1 MKSSGKNSLAGL
13 ITDRTA
19 PSADAVER
27 EMAIAFRPI
36 VRGFLFALC
45 LYYGLLSVSYIAIP
59 QDFPVSTYAVLFIL
73 ISGSAVAAGV
83 MHRFARTACRKRT
96 IEFYGLA
103 GNAILLG
110 NVTVQMAL
118 NFEPE
123 NLAYFIL
130 AMPVFATVSISLRST
145 LPSMVITVAAMLT
158 FVQIHMPEMLGEYL
172 FMALAAGISA
182 VGMAMLM
189 RGAVFRATTARLEAD
204 ENSSRAEA
212 LAAKSEMLAEKA
224 EALIVQTREMAEHD
238 SLTGLANRFSFFNAF
253 GTAIASRRRPDQHTM
268 LVLIDLDGFKP
279 VNDTYGHSVGD
290 KLLGEVGRR
299 LCAAAP
305 RQAVVA
311 RLGGDEFAILLRRD
325 KIKTSIEDF
334 GRSICVAL
342 GQPYLLNSIQANI
355 SASAGLVV
363 CDREDL
369 SIRQWM
375 ERGDFAMYYA
385 KQNAR
390 GDAVLFNQRHETEMQ
405 GFGRID
411 QALRACDL
419 NDELSIVF
427 QPQHDLQSGRTY
439 GFEALAR
446 WNSPV
451 LGPVNPDSFIKVAEA
466 SGLIRKVTPILLLKT
481 LEMVQDW
488 PEHLHV
494 SFNLSG
500 HDLMSPVAVSEIL
513 DLVKQSGIAPQ
524 RIEFEITETA
534 MMADIDQARRS
545 IERMTAL
552 GCRLAL
558 DDFGSGYSSFNYLHQ
573 LAVNKIKIDRSF
585 VTPLLKDASAS
596 KIIRTIINLG
606 HSLDLDCVVEGV
618 ETLAELDLLKSMKAR
633 FIQGYIFGK
642 PMAGA
647 QVLVFLEAEAHGVAN
662 PGLAGAATPPARK
675 LGARKR

>member
-1 MKSSGKNSLAGL
+1 MTTTGNDKLA
-13 ITDRTA
+13 DQAKDQQA

-27 EMAIAFRPI
+27 EMAIAFRPV
-36 VRGFLFALC
+36 VRGFLFALS
-45 LYYGLLSVSYIAIP
+45 LYYGLLSLSYIIIP
-59 QDFPVSTYAVLFIL
+59 QNFPFATYAVLFAV
-73 ISGSAVAAGV
+73 ISGSAIAAGV
-83 MHRFARTACRKRT
+83 MHRLARTACRTRT

-103 GNAILLG
+103 ANAILLG

-118 NFEPE
+118 SFEAE

-130 AMPVFATVSISLRST
+130 AMPIFATSCISLRTT
-145 LPSMVITVAAMLT
+145 LPSIAITIAALLT
-158 FVQIHMPEMLGEYL
+158 FVAIHMPDMLGEYL
-172 FMALAAGISA
+172 FMALAASISA
-182 VGMAMLM
+182 AGMAMLM
-189 RGAVFRATTARLEAD
+189 RGAIFRAITARLEAD
-204 ENSSRAEA
+204 KNRCEAEA

-224 EALIVQTREMAEHD
+224 EALTAQTREMAEHD

-253 GTAIASRRRPDQHTM
+253 GTAIASRRRAGQHTM

-279 VNDTYGHSVGD
+279 VNDTYGHAVGD
-290 KLLGEVGRR
+290 KLLGAVGQR
-299 LCAAAP
+299 LCAVAP

-325 KIKTSIEDF
+325 RLKTGLEDF
-334 GRSICVAL
+334 GRSICAELARPYVL
-342 GQPYLLNSIQANI
+342 GSIHANI
-355 SASAGLVV
+355 PASAGLVI

-375 ERGDFAMYYA
+375 ERGDFAMYHA
-385 KQNAR
+385 KRNAR
-390 GDAVLFNQRHETEMQ
+390 GEAVLFNQRHETEMQ

-411 QALRACDL
+411 QAMRDGNLDE
-419 NDELSIVF
+419 ELSIVF
-427 QPQHDLQSGRTY
+427 QPQHDLVSGRTY

-451 LGPVNPDSFIKVAEA
+451 LGAVNPDSFIEVAEA
-466 SGLIRKVTPILLLKT
+466 SGLIRKVTPILLLKA
-481 LEMVQDW
+481 LEAAKGW
-488 PEHLHV
+488 PEHVNV

-500 HDLMSPVAVSEIL
+500 HDLMSPIAVSEIL

-545 IERMTAL
+545 IERIAAL

-573 LAVNKIKIDRSF
+573 LAVSKIKIDRSF

-618 ETLAELDLLKSMKAR
+618 ETLAELDLLRSMQAR

-642 PMAGA
+642 PMAAA
-647 QVLVFLEAEAHGVAN
+647 QVHAFLEAEARG
-662 PGLAGAATPPARK
+662 GTESRPAHDNKDEPAKIR
-675 LGARKR
+675 ARRR